1 MKEPGPQKGHLF
13 VLTAPSGTGK
23 STIIELVRG
32 NLEEVCY
39 SISYTTRAPREGE
52 VNGVDYHFVSRQDFE
67 KMIQAREFI
76 EWAVVY
82 DQLYGTSMS
91 GVASTA
97 SSGKDLLLD
106 LDIQGAR
113 EVKRQ
118 FPESTSIFILPP
130 SLKVLHERL
139 QKRSLHDD
147 TNIDVRMKKAVEEI
161 RRCKDYDFLIVND
174 DLDQAV
180 REVEAI
186 IVAQRAET
194 KRRLPFVQKV
204 FHL

>member
-91 GVASTA
+91 GVASTV

-130 SLKVLHERL
+130 SLEVLHERL

-180 REVEAI
+180 REVKAI

-194 KRRLPFVQKV
+194 KRRLPSVQKV